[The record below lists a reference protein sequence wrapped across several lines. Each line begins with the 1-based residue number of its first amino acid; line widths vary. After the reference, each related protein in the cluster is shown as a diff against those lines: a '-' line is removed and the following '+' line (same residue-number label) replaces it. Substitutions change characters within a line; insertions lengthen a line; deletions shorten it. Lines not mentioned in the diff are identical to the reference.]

1 MTPRRLFRTH
11 DRQLAGVA
19 GGMAEYL
26 DVDPTIIRILWIL
39 GAIFSGGLL
48 VLAYILLAFV
58 IPQAPYGSAAAARGW
73 APQGQGWAP
82 PAGPASQQGGAGVP
96 SWGPD
101 RAARAEAE
109 RRAQG
114 RSRGRGP
121 GAGVIVGVILVV
133 FGAIALADAVL
144 PGWIDGTLV
153 GPALL
158 IALGA
163 ALLVGAI
170 ARTDDDRPAATATEA
185 APSAGWE
192 PTAPSMATSS
202 APAAPATDEA
212 FAGYDAEATAPVD
225 LDLPATPVDRQQ
237 DSDPR

>member
-1 MTPRRLFRTH
+1 VTPRRLFRTH

-48 VLAYILLAFV
+48 ILAYIILAFV
-58 IPQAPYGSAAAARGW
+58 IPQAPYGSPAAAQGW
-73 APQGQGWAP
+73 APPAQGWAP
-82 PAGPASQQGGAGVP
+82 PAGPGSQPAAGVP

-101 RAARAEAE
+101 WAARAEAE
-109 RRAQG
+109 RRAQA

-133 FGAIALADAVL
+133 FGAIALADSVL
-144 PGWIDGTLV
+144 PGWVDGTLV
-153 GPALL
+153 GPALI

-170 ARTDDDRPAATATEA
+170 ARTDDDRPAASVAGTAPAT
-185 APSAGWE
+185 GWE
-192 PTAPSMATSS
+192 
-202 APAAPATDEA
+202 PAAPATDEA
-212 FAGYDAEATAPVD
+212 FGAYDAEATAPVD
-225 LDLPATPVDRQQ
+225 LDLPATPVDRQP
-237 DSDPR
+237 DTDPR